1 MKIVTVSTIR
11 NEADII
17 ESFVR
22 YHIQFVDRMI
32 ITNHRSADASGRI
45 LQALR
50 EEGLPLDLWEENH
63 LELQQG
69 QILTRSMKFAVAE
82 HGANWI
88 VPLDADE
95 FLTPAADGDV
105 RGIFSGLPQ
114 EKIIKVAWRTHV
126 PLPSDDPE
134 EANVLRRIKHHKRME
149 NQSLRKILIPRQVA
163 EKPHGLIAPGSHG
176 YTFRRLIRERE
187 HPSIANNQLVLAHYP
202 VRSSPQ
208 ILTKAFVGWLAC
220 ISKRNRQPNEN
231 FHLKLL
237 FDHVKSNRPLQP
249 EELSSMALGYSTTSQ
264 LSAMEPDDLLKSP
277 LALQSVPLRYTRGYE
292 CDPISVLAQLA
303 EDFAKA
309 VGAVKRMPIIGRLA
323 A

>member
-32 ITNHRSADASGRI
+32 ITNHRGADASGKI

-50 EEGLPLDLWEENH
+50 DEGLPLDLWEENR

-69 QILTRSMKFAVAE
+69 QILTRSMKFAAAE
-82 HGANWI
+82 HGADWI

-95 FLTPAADGDV
+95 FLTPAAGGDV
-105 RGIFSGLPQ
+105 RAIFSGLPQ
-114 EKIIKVAWRTHV
+114 DQIVKVAWRTHV
-126 PLPSDDPE
+126 PLPSDDPKE
-134 EANVLRRIKHHKRME
+134 PNILRRTKHYKRVE
-149 NQSLRKILIPRQVA
+149 TNGFRKIIIPRHVA
-163 EKPHGLIAPGSHG
+163 QKPRGLIAPGSHG
-176 YTFRRLIRERE
+176 YTIRGLIRERE
-187 HPSIANNQLVLAHYP
+187 HPSTTNDQLVLAHYP

-220 ISKRNRQPNEN
+220 IAKPNRQPSEN

-237 FDHVKSNRPLQP
+237 FDHAKSNL
-249 EELSSMALGYSTTSQ
+249 ELPPKKLTSMAIGYSSPTQ
-264 LSAMEPDDLLKSP
+264 VDANEPDDLLLST
-277 LALQSVPLRYTRGYE
+277 LSESCIPLRYTGGYE
-292 CDPISVLAQLA
+292 CEPVAVLAQMA
-303 EDFAKA
+303 EDFARTISM
-309 VGAVKRMPIIGRLA
+309 VKRLPVIGSMA
-323 A
+323 Y